1 MISGQRAEDRKQ
13 KTEDRRQITE
23 ICPLPPDPALQNK
36 PGTAKE
42 FEFTPRDFARVRA
55 LIYRKAG
62 IALTESKREMVYS
75 RLARRLRAKGVASFT
90 AYLDALEGG
99 RDSEEWEAFT
109 NALTT
114 NLTAFFREA
123 HHFPILA
130 EHARNMP
137 APLAIWCSASS
148 TGEEPYSIAMTLC
161 EAFGTLTPPVSIVAT
176 DIDTNVLETAAQ
188 GVYTIDRLD
197 KMPEARAKRF
207 FLRGKGERAGLVRV
221 RPELRQ
227 LVTFRQLNL
236 LAESWPISGPFDAI
250 FCRNVMIYFDKPTQ
264 SRILARFVP
273 LMKPQGLL
281 FAGHSENFLYA
292 SDAFR
297 LRGKTVY
304 ELSRRP
310 A

>member
-1 MISGQRAEDRKQ
+1 MKA
-13 KTEDRRQITE
+13 
-23 ICPLPPDPALQNK
+23 ALQNK
-36 PGTAKE
+36 SDPDKI

-55 LIYRKAG
+55 LIYRQAG
-62 IALTESKREMVYS
+62 ISLSESKQEMVYS
-75 RLARRLRAKGVASFT
+75 RLARRLRAKGMSSFT
-90 AYLDALEGG
+90 EYLDALESG
-99 RDSEEWEAFT
+99 RGTDEWTAFT

-130 EHARNMP
+130 EHMRKMKE
-137 APLAIWCSASS
+137 PLAVWCSASS

-161 EAFGTLTPPVSIVAT
+161 EAFGTLSPPVTIVAT
-176 DIDTNVLETAAQ
+176 DIDTNVLDTAEK
-188 GVYTIDRLD
+188 GVYALDRLD
-197 KMPEARAKRF
+197 KMPQDRAKRF
-207 FLRGKGERAGLVRV
+207 FQKGKGDRAGLVRV

-227 LVTFRQLNL
+227 LVSFKQLNL
-236 LAESWPISGPFDAI
+236 LGNDWPIAGPFDAI

-264 SRILARFVP
+264 GKILGRFAP

-304 ELSRRP
+304 ELDQRRG
-310 A
+310 ASGMSSDA